1 MTQAIEKELFREKVE
16 RDDSSVYVGNLL
28 IRQRLINEA
37 VLQFAEPFLPTGSR
51 VVDACAG
58 PEGSWLAAA
67 SRGYKWVGNDISF
80 KFAKI
85 LKKTGANVVL
95 SDFPHALFQ
104 GKIADGLFFVFALN
118 NICNPR
124 MAFVEAERVT
134 KDGGIIVEAE
144 PGLATWVT
152 KILLHS
158 ILSRFPNFQHIDYL
172 NRMKFSSEV
181 EDHFVDKPYS
191 ENEYTD
197 LILERTTGKTA
208 TELLSL
214 AESSICIGTRKHRVH
229 YGFHQAI
236 TRLYFE
242 HISAESQRA
251 GFKLIK
257 AGIMAM
263 AQIPERWEVS
273 SAVEVSTD
281 SWLDQLMKVKNWR
294 RGKHPLID
302 SFPVSMDTSAKRMVF
317 PVLCMKKE

>member
-1 MTQAIEKELFREKVE
+1 MAQAIERELFREKVE
-16 RDDSSVYVGNLL
+16 RDDSSNYVGNLL

-37 VLQFAEPFLPTGSR
+37 VLQFAKPFLPSGSQ
-51 VVDACAG
+51 VIDACAG

-67 SRGYKWVGNDISF
+67 SRGYKWIGNDISL
-80 KFAKI
+80 KFAEI
-85 LKKTGANVVL
+85 LKKTGASVVL
-95 SDFPHALFQ
+95 SDFPHAPF
-104 GKIADGLFFVFALN
+104 KDKVTDGLFFIFALN

-124 MAFVEAERVT
+124 MAFAEAERIT

-144 PGLATWVT
+144 PGLSTWVT

-158 ILSRFPNFQHIDYL
+158 ILSRFPSSLHIDYL
-172 NRMKFSSEV
+172 NRMKFSV
-181 EDHFVDKPYS
+181 GVKDHFVDKPYS
-191 ENEYTD
+191 EEEYTD
-197 LILERTTGKTA
+197 LVLERAVGKTA
-208 TELLSL
+208 TELLPL
-214 AESSICIGTRKHRVH
+214 AESSIRTGTRKYRVH
-229 YGFHQAI
+229 YEFHQAI

-242 HISAESQRA
+242 HLSAESQRS

-263 AQIPERWEVS
+263 AQIPDRWEVS

-302 SFPVSMDTSAKRMVF
+302 NFPVSMDTSAKRMVF